1 MPAEPWIIAKGQP
14 LKIIPLIGRI
24 KTGGMMKHL
33 ARPDRPISVLPK
45 THGQGHRIGQVRPP
59 PLAVVVDAR
68 ADGRRPS
75 SSAVRLGQHTGE
87 AVGVGEIHGAC
98 WLVAQG

>member
-24 KTGGMMKHL
+24 KPGGMMKHL

-45 THGQGHRIGQVRPP
+45 HMGKDTALGRCGRHHW
-59 PLAVVVDAR
+59 PL
-68 ADGRRPS
+68 
-75 SSAVRLGQHTGE
+75 L
-87 AVGVGEIHGAC
+87 
-98 WLVAQG
+98 